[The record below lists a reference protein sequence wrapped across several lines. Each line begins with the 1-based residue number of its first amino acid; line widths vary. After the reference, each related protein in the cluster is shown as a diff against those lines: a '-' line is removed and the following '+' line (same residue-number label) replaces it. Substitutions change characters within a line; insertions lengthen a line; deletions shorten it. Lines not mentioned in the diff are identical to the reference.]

1 MGELGTTLKA
11 NGDSLNDLSSMS
23 DASRGAL
30 QQFSA
35 SVWQNVDSIIA
46 NADAYGGMDQAV
58 QTAKNRVQ
66 EMRDALINQLQAL
79 GQTPEQ
85 AAAVAD
91 ALGLIPSD
99 VTTDVRLNA
108 VDAKLEVQAYLDTLN
123 LTPEQKT
130 TFMQAL
136 TDAANGDIDGLKL
149 NMDTLPDIVTSFL
162 KADPTDANAQLNAVS
177 AQLQLFGLMEPT
189 ALLKADNS
197 DAEGKT
203 AQSTTSVR
211 TFGTQTATAKEDADN
226 SAAITKTDAAKG
238 KVQEYGGIKATAVV
252 DVMDNASGPLD
263 GILGKLG
270 SIVSGVWNAAVNVV
284 TGGGRAYGGR
294 VTGPGSRV
302 SDTAQITPLSAGE
315 FVIRAK
321 SASRIGY
328 AKLDRMNETGTIP
341 ENGAYREP
349 TVTNLTPNRTVTYS
363 PSYTIVANDADLVLA
378 KLEAR
383 ERDMMIRYGG
393 A

>member
-1 MGELGTTLKA
+1 M
-11 NGDSLNDLSSMS
+11 
-23 DASRGAL
+23 
-30 QQFSA
+30 
-35 SVWQNVDSIIA
+35 
-46 NADAYGGMDQAV
+46 
-58 QTAKNRVQ
+58 
-66 EMRDALINQLQAL
+66 
-79 GQTPEQ
+79 
-85 AAAVAD
+85 
-91 ALGLIPSD
+91 GLIPSD

-108 VDAKLEVQAYLDTLN
+108 GDAKLEVQTYLDTLN

-252 DVMDNASGPLD
+252 DVMDNASGPWT
-263 GILGKLG
+263 G
-270 SIVSGVWNAAVNVV
+270 S
-284 TGGGRAYGGR
+284 
-294 VTGPGSRV
+294 
-302 SDTAQITPLSAGE
+302 
-315 FVIRAK
+315 
-321 SASRIGY
+321 SASS
-328 AKLDRMNETGTIP
+328 AASCQACGTRP
-341 ENGAYREP
+341 
-349 TVTNLTPNRTVTYS
+349 
-363 PSYTIVANDADLVLA
+363 
-378 KLEAR
+378 
-383 ERDMMIRYGG
+383 
-393 A
+393 